1 MEKIAMITGATSGIG
16 EASALTL
23 ARLGYHL
30 VLTGRRTER
39 LMALCTKLNGDFGV
53 STFPLAFDIQK
64 NDQTLA
70 AWESL
75 PAQWKRIDL
84 LLNNAG
90 LAAGFAPI
98 DKGNWDHWEQMIDT
112 NVKGLLFLSRLVIP
126 QMVER
131 QYGQVVNLSSIAGKE
146 TYENGNVYCATK
158 HAVEAITKAMRIDLL
173 KHGIKVSSI
182 SPGAVE
188 TEFSIVRFDGD
199 ADKAKKV
206 YDGLV
211 PLSAQ
216 DVADTLEFIV
226 TRPAHVNINDVLIMP
241 TQQASSAYVHRK

>member
-16 EASALTL
+16 EASAFNL

-30 VLTGRRTER
+30 VLSGRRTDR
-39 LMALCTKLNGDFGV
+39 LMALCTKINTDFGV
-53 STFPLAFDIQK
+53 DTFPLTFDIQK
-64 NDQTLA
+64 NDQTSA

-84 LLNNAG
+84 LVNNAG
-90 LAAGFAPI
+90 LAAGLEPI
-98 DKGNWDHWEQMIDT
+98 DKGNWDHWERMIDT
-112 NVKGLLFLSRLVIP
+112 NVKGLLFISRLVIP

-131 QYGQVVNLSSIAGKE
+131 QCGQVVNISSIAGKE

-206 YDGLV
+206 YDGLK
-211 PLSAQ
+211 PLSAK

>member
-1 MEKIAMITGATSGIG
+1 MITGATSGIG

-53 STFPLAFDIQK
+53 NTFPLTFDIQK

-84 LLNNAG
+84 LVNNAG
-90 LAAGFAPI
+90 LAAGLAPI
-98 DKGNWDHWEQMIDT
+98 DKGNWAHWEQMIDT
-112 NVKGLLFLSRLVIP
+112 NVKGLLFISRLVIP

-131 QYGQVVNLSSIAGKE
+131 QHGQVVNISSIAGKE

-188 TEFSIVRFDGD
+188 TEFSIVRFNGD